1 MTIRRVLYQ
10 SVFKAPFKPA
20 LPPDPP
26 FGGQREFQ
34 DWVEISQH
42 KRQVIAAAVALM
54 QFSAFSGSVLKPF
67 DKPQFTPFDAP
78 RGKVYS
84 AAEQQFT
91 AWHSPFFGTRT
102 PSYLSAPL
110 PFDTPQAPKF
120 NAAEQQ
126 FSSWSGFVP
135 PPPVLAPNTPFDA
148 PQTPK
153 AGASEQQFSAFS
165 GTVTTPASTLIAA
178 FTSTPF
184 DAPKAPLYNATLQQ
198 FSAYGGTVFPP
209 PPQPFTP
216 FDVAIGKLY
225 PAVEQQ
231 FSATTGFVPSTTTLI
246 AAFTS
251 TPFDAPQVRPYG
263 AWQQQF
269 SAFNGLFV
277 GLPPPEFTP
286 FDEPV
291 GKAYPAG
298 EQQFTAWHSPFF
310 GTQTPSSFAAFLP
323 FDTPRAPQYS
333 AAEQQFSAYELF
345 VPSTTTLIAAFT
357 STSFDAP
364 RAPLYSASLQQFAA
378 YSGTVFPPPPPPFPP
393 LDVALAKPY
402 SAAQQQFSATT
413 GFAPP
418 PPVLA
423 PNTPFDAPR
432 APIYPAGEQQ
442 FTAWHSPFFGTQT
455 PAYMA
460 TFVPFDAP
468 RAPQA
473 SASQQ
478 QFQAFNG
485 TFIAAAQTPNY
496 LSAFYVDTTIPR
508 LTISPALLQFQDL
521 PMGPE
526 QTTAQE
532 IQLGRW
538 GPDETEAERRSRRKK
553 WLYQDELLE
562 HPDTTELNPELPP
575 YGRSAKHPLIPIGEI
590 EPVRKVE
597 PQTLSLERDPP
608 GPGLFAIKP
617 PEVEEDPFDDPEVQE
632 LVTMLAQLMATG
644 WRK

>member
-54 QFSAFSGSVLKPF
+54 PFSAFGETVLRV
-67 DKPQFTPFDAP
+67 DIPQFTPFDVAV
-78 RGKVYS
+78 GKKYS
-84 AAEQQFT
+84 ASEQQFT

-165 GTVTTPASTLIAA
+165 GTITTPAS
-178 FTSTPF
+178 
-184 DAPKAPLYNATLQQ
+184 
-198 FSAYGGTVFPP
+198 
-209 PPQPFTP
+209 
-216 FDVAIGKLY
+216 
-225 PAVEQQ
+225 
-231 FSATTGFVPSTTTLI
+231 TLI

-310 GTQTPSSFAAFLP
+310 GTQTPSSFSAFLP

-333 AAEQQFSAYELF
+333 AAEQQF
-345 VPSTTTLIAAFT
+345 
-357 STSFDAP
+357 
-364 RAPLYSASLQQFAA
+364 
-378 YSGTVFPPPPPPFPP
+378 
-393 LDVALAKPY
+393 
-402 SAAQQQFSATT
+402 
-413 GFAPP
+413 
-418 PPVLA
+418 
-423 PNTPFDAPR
+423 
-432 APIYPAGEQQ
+432 
-442 FTAWHSPFFGTQT
+442 
-455 PAYMA
+455 
-460 TFVPFDAP
+460 
-468 RAPQA
+468 
-473 SASQQ
+473 
-478 QFQAFNG
+478 
-485 TFIAAAQTPNY
+485 
-496 LSAFYVDTTIPR
+496 
-508 LTISPALLQFQDL
+508 
-521 PMGPE
+521 
-526 QTTAQE
+526 
-532 IQLGRW
+532 
-538 GPDETEAERRSRRKK
+538 
-553 WLYQDELLE
+553 
-562 HPDTTELNPELPP
+562 
-575 YGRSAKHPLIPIGEI
+575 
-590 EPVRKVE
+590 
-597 PQTLSLERDPP
+597 
-608 GPGLFAIKP
+608 
-617 PEVEEDPFDDPEVQE
+617 
-632 LVTMLAQLMATG
+632 
-644 WRK
+644 